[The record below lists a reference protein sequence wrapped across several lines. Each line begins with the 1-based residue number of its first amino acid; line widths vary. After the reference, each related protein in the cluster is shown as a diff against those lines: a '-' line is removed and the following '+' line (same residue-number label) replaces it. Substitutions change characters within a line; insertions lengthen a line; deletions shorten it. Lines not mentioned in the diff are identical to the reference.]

1 MWGKIVS
8 WVLCVAVVLATSVP
22 LTASAQATAQRDA
35 ALSPQE
41 VIDKIDAMGL
51 ADMPDEVAA
60 ELRGEGLLYILA
72 GYALQIAS
80 WCTMYC
86 QQAYDMADAYLN
98 LVSSYY
104 RSLPRGTPVYAGTAQ
119 STPAYYKK

>member
-1 MWGKIVS
+1 MVGKKVVS
-8 WVLCVAVVLATSVP
+8 VVLLMALA
-22 LTASAQATAQRDA
+22 LTAIPLNGFAAPVNKAIASDPAAVDA
-35 ALSPQE
+35 AIE
-41 VIDKIDAMGL
+41 AMNL
-51 ADMPDEVAA
+51 PDMPDEVAA
-60 ELRGEGLLYILA
+60 EFRGEGWYILA

-119 STPAYYKK
+119 STPAYYKR